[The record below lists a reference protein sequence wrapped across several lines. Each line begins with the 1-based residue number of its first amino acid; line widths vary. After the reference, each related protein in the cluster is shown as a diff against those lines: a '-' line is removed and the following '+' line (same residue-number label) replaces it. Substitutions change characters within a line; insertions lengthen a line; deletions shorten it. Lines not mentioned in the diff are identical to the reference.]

1 MKTKEEV
8 KNKIESI
15 LNRYY
20 KETGKEIV
28 SPILV
33 YVVLNNQFNYKYEI
47 KFKEQKVGDELKKW
61 KHRSEEHTSELQ
73 SHSFISYAV
82 FCLKKKKN
90 IK

>member
-47 KFKEQKVGDELKKW
+47 KFKEQKVGDELKK
-61 KHRSEEHTSELQ
+61 
-73 SHSFISYAV
+73 
-82 FCLKKKKN
+82 
-90 IK
+90 